1 MQLVT
6 VWLTMFCKLGIFSCS
21 LIQKEKEEVMR
32 KFKRK
37 CIDVS
42 AQYRAVKDVLSVS

>member
-1 MQLVT
+1 
-6 VWLTMFCKLGIFSCS
+6 MFCKLVIFSCS
-21 LIQKEKEEVMR
+21 LIQKEKEEVMK

-42 AQYRAVKDVLSVS
+42 AEFRGIHFLLQRTIR